1 MPMQFDNDNPPTPTE
16 VMAYMN
22 DNKPEA
28 VEIVSADCPAC
39 GELGSMAIRIVDG
52 VEVSRKCYSDECYL

>member
-1 MPMQFDNDNPPTPTE
+1 MDPYDALF
-16 VMAYMN
+16 
-22 DNKPEA
+22 EA
-28 VEIVSADCPAC
+28 RVTIESADCPAC